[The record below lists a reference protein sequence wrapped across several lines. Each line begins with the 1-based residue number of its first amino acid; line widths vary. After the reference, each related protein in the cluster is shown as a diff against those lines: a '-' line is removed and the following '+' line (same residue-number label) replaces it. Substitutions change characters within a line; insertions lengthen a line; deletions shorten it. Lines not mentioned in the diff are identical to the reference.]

1 MSDNPVI
8 YLKWPLRLI
17 MQLLAYQH
25 NLKFLMS
32 TLTNNYI
39 LMVIIQFKFN
49 FGYFTFN
56 VPALCP

>member
-1 MSDNPVI
+1 
-8 YLKWPLRLI
+8 LKWPLRLI